1 MAHGSSRLSSS
12 AMGTRV
18 PRIGR
23 ILDAVGLLFFVVG
36 GGVFVR
42 AWIGFRSVPDFQ
54 RSPGDVPTAAVQ
66 FADGFWRLQ
75 KFGVILM
82 IVGVCVFV
90 GAWFV
95 ARRKSAS

>member
-1 MAHGSSRLSSS
+1 MAHAISRLSFST
-12 AMGTRV
+12 MGTNV

-23 ILDAVGLLFFVVG
+23 ILDAVGLLFFLMG

-54 RSPGDVPTAAVQ
+54 RSLADVPTAAVQ
-66 FADGFWRLQ
+66 YADGFWRLQ
-75 KFGVILM
+75 KIGAVLM

-90 GAWFV
+90 GAWLV
-95 ARRKSAS
+95 ARRRSTS